1 MQTVAG
7 TNGPVTLR
15 AMLEFEASSKKFQ
28 TVVVQNIAPA
38 GGN

>member
-7 TNGPVTLR
+7 TNGPVTVR
-15 AMLEFEASSKKFQ
+15 GTLEFESEGKKFQ
-28 TVVVQNIAPA
+28 KIVVQNIAPA